1 MTELALWYFRQSLLA
16 ANRCKEPAE
25 LREGFLPS
33 CPVSMIRICRRIQG
47 KNGWYE
53 LPSGLQLH
61 LVQSFANVTR
71 ADWDAAVWNGDFF
84 LSGDFLQAFEQTAA
98 PELSFHYALAYRDGK
113 VVSAMYFQ
121 VIHLDNAQLGEI
133 LSPLAS
139 SKKYVGFTA
148 GWREW
153 IRKGNDELTMRVLI
167 SGNNFVSGNYGFGH
181 INEFSEED
189 AFACLA
195 ETVKVITQEDRKEG
209 LISCIL
215 IKDFYEIQA
224 SKKLRRARYHEFKVE
239 PEMIVAIL
247 KDWNTFDDYLADM
260 SKKYRNRAKSVLKKS
275 AAMMVRELDD
285 VAIALH
291 ADRLMELYSAVHR
304 KAKFRLSAL
313 TADYFIGMKKK
324 FPKQFRFFVYELD
337 GKIVGFRTT
346 VRLDDSLEAHFIGLD
361 YAVNEEL
368 ALYQR
373 MLYDFVNDSIEARV
387 ANLLLGR
394 TAAEIKSTV
403 GAQAYNLVCY
413 IRHRNAFS
421 NQIIRPFIDYL
432 RPSEWTPRSPFKAIG
447 TEE

>member
-1 MTELALWYFRQSLLA
+1 
-16 ANRCKEPAE
+16 
-25 LREGFLPS
+25 
-33 CPVSMIRICRRIQG
+33 MIRICRRIQG

-61 LVQSFANVTR
+61 LVQSFADVNR
-71 ADWDAAVWNGDFF
+71 SDWDVAVWNSDFF
-84 LSGDFLQAFEQTAA
+84 LSGDYLQAFEETAA

-121 VIHLDNAQLGEI
+121 VIHLDNAQLSEI

-167 SGNNFVSGNYGFGH
+167 SGNNFVSGNYGMGRAR
-181 INEFSEED
+181 EYSEVE

-195 ETVKVITQEDRKEG
+195 ETVKVITQEDRKNG

-215 IKDFYEIQA
+215 IKDFYDNQESQG
-224 SKKLRRARYHEFKVE
+224 LRRSRYHQFNVE

-247 KDWNTFDDYLADM
+247 EDWKTFDDYLADM

-275 AAMMVRELDD
+275 AAMTIRELDTD
-285 VAIALH
+285 AIALH
-291 ADRLMELYSAVHR
+291 SERLMELYSAVHR
-304 KAKFRLSAL
+304 KAKFRLSSL
-313 TADYFIGMKKK
+313 TADYFIGMKQR
-324 FPKQFRFFVYELD
+324 FPQQFRFFVYEFE

-346 VRLDDSLEAHFIGLD
+346 VRLEDSLEGHFIGLD
-361 YAVNEEL
+361 YSVNEEL

-373 MLYDFVNDSIEARV
+373 MLYDFVNDAIEARV
-387 ANLLLGR
+387 ANLMLGR

-421 NQIIRPFIDYL
+421 NQIIRPFIEYL

-447 TEE
+447 GEE